1 VIGLRQV
8 DEMVLARALWSERIR
23 SAPSRSRQ
31 RSAARDDMTPQI
43 SGHGHHQVSHPEM
56 YAQVTPHALRLSS
69 SE

>member
-31 RSAARDDMTPQI
+31 RSAARDDMTTPQI
-43 SGHGHHQVSHPEM
+43 SGYGPAWPGPSRDTHP
-56 YAQVTPHALRLSS
+56 R
-69 SE
+69 